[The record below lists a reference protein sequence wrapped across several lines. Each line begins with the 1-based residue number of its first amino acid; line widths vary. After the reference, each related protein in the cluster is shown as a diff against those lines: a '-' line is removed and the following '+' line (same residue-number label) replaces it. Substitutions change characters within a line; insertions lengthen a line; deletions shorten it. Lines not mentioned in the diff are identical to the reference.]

1 MRVPATNPEADVS
14 HIARQ
19 WHGITKPGRAADYI
33 HHLERETFPGL
44 ARIPGFVRASI
55 LKRHVGES
63 VEFEVVT
70 EWESLDSIHAF
81 AGPDI
86 SVAVVPEAARALLSS
101 FDEHVRHY
109 EIERRFEPQKR

>member
-1 MRVPATNPEADVS
+1 VT

-19 WHGITKPGRAADYI
+19 WHGITKPGRAADYVK
-33 HHLERETFPGL
+33 HLESETFPGL
-44 ARIPGFVRASI
+44 ARIPGFIGASI

-63 VEFEVVT
+63 IEFQVVT

-86 SVAVVPEAARALLSS
+86 SVAVVPDVARALLSS
-101 FDEHVRHY
+101 FDAHVRHY